1 MAEELDD
8 LEREYQERRPHFD
21 RLGQGIV
28 ASVEDLLGEAHIS
41 CLDIATRT
49 KGWASVKEK
58 LLRKHYSNPF
68 TDMED
73 WCGVR
78 IICYYP
84 SDVEKILEII
94 RKEFEV
100 ISEENTAERLG
111 PQEFG
116 YRSVHLIVQLRP
128 EWLHVPAHRGL
139 KNVKAEI
146 QVRTVLMHAWAEI
159 QHKLAYKS
167 QDQIPAN
174 FQRQFYRLSAKFE
187 EADEQ
192 FDALRRDL
200 QRYRRKI
207 NVESKTKA
215 IAETPLNLE
224 TFIAFLE
231 RSFPDRTLNR
241 TIAAEALGEIQAANL
256 NFQDLQAA
264 IDLQRAS
271 SRVLPRWSSIG
282 AIRNALDLYSD
293 KYLQLR
299 QDNFAE
305 SGRYELLKSQRE
317 SVGKKMPF

>member
-1 MAEELDD
+1 MAEELED
-8 LEREYQERRPHFD
+8 LEREYQERRPLFD

-28 ASVEDLLGEAHIS
+28 ASVEDLLREAQIS

-58 LLRKHYSNPF
+58 LSRKHYSDPF

-94 RKEFEV
+94 RKEFEL

-128 EWLHVPAHRGL
+128 EWLHVPVHRGL

-167 QDQIPAN
+167 QDQVPAN

-200 QRYRRKI
+200 QRYRRRI
-207 NVESKTKA
+207 DVESKTKTM
-215 IAETPLNLE
+215 AETPLNLE
-224 TFIAFLE
+224 TFIAFLH
-231 RSFPDRTLNR
+231 RSFPERIVKR
-241 TIAAEALGEIQAANL
+241 SIAAEALAEIQLVNL

-264 IDLQRAS
+264 VDLQRLSA
-271 SRVLPRWSSIG
+271 RALPKWSAVG
-282 AIRNALDLYSD
+282 ALRNALDVYSD
-293 KYLQLR
+293 EYLQLR
-299 QDNFAE
+299 QDSFAD
-305 SGRYELLKSQRE
+305 SSRYDLLKSQRE